1 MDGRVGSPGEA
12 PEPAGMLEEEE
23 LRLGERRKAEER
35 QRDRETE
42 REERDREG
50 EEGLGKRIWR
60 LRSQRNDV

>member
-35 QRDRETE
+35 QRDRE
-42 REERDREG
+42 RREG
-50 EEGLGKRIWR
+50 
-60 LRSQRNDV
+60 QRGRRGVRQEDMEASFAKE